1 MKKTYT
7 IIFSSFGR
15 KMRTKIVADSK
26 YDAIQKLQNS
36 VNIIDIQEEY
46 NELGFL
52 KDMLGIK

>member
-15 KMRTKIVADSK
+15 KMRTKIMADSK
-26 YDAIQKLQNS
+26 YDAIQKLQRS
-36 VNIIDIQEEY
+36 VNIIDIQEDD
-46 NELGFL
+46 ELGFL

>member
-26 YDAIQKLQNS
+26 YDAIQKLQRS
-36 VNIIDIQEEY
+36 VNIIDIQEED
-46 NELGFL
+46 ELGFL